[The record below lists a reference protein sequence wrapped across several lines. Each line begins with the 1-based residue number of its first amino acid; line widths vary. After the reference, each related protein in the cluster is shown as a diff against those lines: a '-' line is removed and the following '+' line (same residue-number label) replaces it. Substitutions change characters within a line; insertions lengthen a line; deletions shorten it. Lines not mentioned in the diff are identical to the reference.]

1 MTEPLNLARSLLAL
15 LDEEFEA
22 LKGRDLERF
31 ESFQPVKIQLLNQL
45 TARVS
50 EQPAREAMSSET
62 QDLLRQARDAHRR
75 NETLIQH
82 QLAAIRGALQALT
95 ASAALQSVEVYDK
108 LGHVQTR
115 RSGRG
120 YGEV

>member
-1 MTEPLNLARSLLAL
+1 MSEPLDLAHSLLAL
-15 LDEEFEA
+15 LEEEFEA
-22 LKGRDLERF
+22 LKRRDLERF
-31 ESFQPVKIQLLNQL
+31 ESFQPSKIQLLNEL
-45 TARVS
+45 NARVS
-50 EQPAREAMSSET
+50 AQPEGQGVPPQALA
-62 QDLLRQARDAHRR
+62 LLRQARDAHRR

-95 ASAALQSVEVYDK
+95 ANATLQSVEVYDK
-108 LGHVQTR
+108 LGHVQAR

>member
-1 MTEPLNLARSLLAL
+1 MSEPLDLARSLLAL

-22 LKGRDLERF
+22 LKRRDLERF

-45 TARVS
+45 TARVA
-50 EQPAREAMSSET
+50 EQPGREAMSSET